1 MYPTDKGSGKD
12 RSKGFMPT
20 LSPVRRRLTSRLQ
33 PLHGGM
39 GFGAGEIRERA
50 LVVAR
55 QASQRGQNP
64 SRTVQT
70 QRPVLG
76 PMGQGLQFTEEKT
89 YVPEMDDVH
98 RSDVEVVQE
107 SQTQRR
113 ELLNQRVRREAAAN
127 TTASVKANGFSG
139 LPQPLSVPSASPA
152 VPSIKSFIVGA
163 KRLAAPTA
171 IQGLTAWFFDA
182 LIVLACLILAFGL
195 SASVP
200 FAVLLTQKVP
210 LLKSYLAAE
219 SLQGG
224 ALGWLLLLG
233 QTLTLAS
240 FLLFAIQ
247 AAAGFFLAASVG
259 RAIANVRLA
268 STPSP
273 LGRAFKIGLGE
284 MLQWPLAFG
293 LLNVIVSPGH
303 NFLVRS
309 LRWAR
314 ASEEA

>member
-1 MYPTDKGSGKD
+1 
-12 RSKGFMPT
+12 
-20 LSPVRRRLTSRLQ
+20 
-33 PLHGGM
+33 M

-50 LVVAR
+50 LIVAR
-55 QASQRGQNP
+55 QASQRGQSSVRSSQN
-64 SRTVQT
+64 

-76 PMGQGLQFTEEKT
+76 PLGQGLQFTEEKT
-89 YVPEMDDVH
+89 YVPEMENVRHHDEEDVQDS
-98 RSDVEVVQE
+98 RSQ
-107 SQTQRR
+107 QR
-113 ELLNQRVRREAAAN
+113 ELLNQRVRRDAAGN
-127 TTASVKANGFSG
+127 TFSSA
-139 LPQPLSVPSASPA
+139 PVPAAVPVAAA
-152 VPSIKSFIVGA
+152 VPSIKSFIVSA
-163 KRLAAPTA
+163 KRMTAPTA
-171 IQGLTAWFFDA
+171 MQGLTAWFFDA
-182 LIVLACLILAFGL
+182 LIVLACLILAFAL

-200 FAVLLTQKVP
+200 FTTLLTQKIP
-210 LLKSYLAAE
+210 FLKAHFAAE
-219 SLQGG
+219 GLQGG

-233 QTLTLAS
+233 QTLALGS

-247 AAAGFFLAASVG
+247 AIAGFFLAASVG

-293 LLNVIVSPGH
+293 LLNTIVSPGH

-314 ASEEA
+314 AGDEG